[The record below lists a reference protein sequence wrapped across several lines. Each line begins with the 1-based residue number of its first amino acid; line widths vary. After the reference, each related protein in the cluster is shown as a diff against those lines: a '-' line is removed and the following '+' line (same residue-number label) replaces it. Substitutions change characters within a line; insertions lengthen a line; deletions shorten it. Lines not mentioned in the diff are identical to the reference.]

1 MKRDQKFV
9 VEVERAMSKKYGEEA
24 VQNPK
29 RHWDDEKEKD
39 YLEQLKKVQEKE
51 DALKHK
57 RQKVKQ
63 GDVFID
69 KRFLDKKDDRSCPVC
84 STYSFS
90 PQDDLYINKF
100 SCCKPCYIVFVEDR
114 EEKWKTGWRPTK
126 DEVKSRRFTKDNNGR
141 SEKST

>member
-9 VEVERAMSKKYGEEA
+9 VEVERAMSRKYGQEA

-29 RHWDDEKEKD
+29 SHWDDQKEKD

-51 DALKHK
+51 DNLKEK
-57 RQKVKQ
+57 RQKIKQ
-63 GDVFID
+63 DDVFID
-69 KRFLDKKDDRSCPVC
+69 KRFLDKKAERSCPVC

-100 SCCKPCYIVFVEDR
+100 SCCKECYIVFVEHR
-114 EEKWKTGWRPTK
+114 EEKWKSGWRPDK
-126 DEVKSRRFTKDNNGR
+126 DEVENRRFKKDNNGR
-141 SEKST
+141 S